1 MISKSVKLNQQR
13 TDICLVFAVYCPETS
28 APFERVFPRAV
39 LLDRIGHYYSMILC
53 WVMDLWVTVMCFAH
67 RVLKLLERKI
77 MAVISW

>member
-53 WVMDLWVTVMCFAH
+53 
-67 RVLKLLERKI
+67 
-77 MAVISW
+77 